1 LPFKFL
7 FMVYRFRII
16 LDNDTDDDVFRDLE
30 IRETDTLEDLHNS
43 ITQAFGFDGI
53 EMASFYLSD
62 EDWNQGEEIPMFD
75 TGDVQGDVRLMSET
89 AINHVVHEA
98 KTRLIYVYDF
108 FNMWTFYVELAEII
122 EAAEGTDYPN
132 LMYVHGQIP
141 TEAPLKRFEAE
152 DEFDDYN
159 EFDDDFDVDDYE
171 SLDFDEN
178 WN

>member
-1 LPFKFL
+1 
-7 FMVYRFRII
+7 MVYRFRII
-16 LDNDTDDDVFRDLE
+16 LDNDTEDDVFRDLE

-62 EDWNQGEEIPMFD
+62 DEWNQGEEIPMFD
-75 TGDVQGDVRLMSET
+75 TGDVQGEVRLMSAT
-89 AINHVVHEA
+89 DINAVVSES

-122 EAAEGTDYPN
+122 EEVEGADYPN
-132 LMYVHGQIP
+132 LMFVHGQIP
-141 TEAPLKRFEAE
+141 AEAPQKTFEAE

-159 EFDDDFDVDDYE
+159 EFDDDFDVDDYD